1 LVDVTARENRISAS
15 IPATDREPPCGDRG
29 TTKEGDCG
37 TLILDELGNIRSCGT
52 AAGKLFGGNLSDH
65 MGRPI
70 STLIPCFALHNTS
83 QSYNARY
90 FAHLCTDGG
99 WRRFTAIDVLG
110 REFPIEINLSLVETK
125 TQGVFLLNVRRLK
138 QDQ

>member
-1 LVDVTARENRISAS
+1 MVDVMASENLISS
-15 IPATDREPPCGDRG
+15 VLPATDRVPPYGEHG
-29 TTKEGDCG
+29 TAKEGECG
-37 TLILDELGNIRSCGT
+37 TLILDEVGHIRSCGT

-65 MGRPI
+65 MGKPI

-99 WRRFTAIDVLG
+99 WRRFNAIDVLG

-125 TQGVFLLNVRRLK
+125 TQGIFLLNVRRLK